1 MAPVVVLLVFCLI
14 NLTNCNP
21 PDGCGDPNKR
31 TNWMMYPNETNFQ
44 HIQYTSTKVGTWLDV
59 HCTDGFHVVSSS
71 LLNQTFR
78 IRCGPSGKWMG
89 IRGCEE
95 TECGDPNNSTN
106 WMMYPRDT
114 NFQHIQFTS
123 TNFGTILD
131 VHCSDGY
138 QAVSSL
144 EFLPSFRIKCEQT
157 GKWIGGYGCEGKDC
171 GNPAV
176 FLNGECIAA
185 TTTFSSTVHCSCQT
199 GYHFTGNNSSINCQ
213 ADGRWSKLNGS
224 CSIIDCKI
232 PLVDPHVIVNTS
244 NGTTYLSTA
253 VFSCI
258 DGYKLV
264 GGNSSKC
271 MATSKW
277 SPDVPICHIKDCG
290 HPPGVLKGQ
299 CRAATTTFQSTVQC
313 SCQTGYH
320 FTGNNNNSIKCQAD
334 GRWSNLIGSCSIIDC
349 GKPAVFLNGECRAA
363 TTTFQS
369 TVHCSCQTGY
379 HFTGNNNII
388 KCQAEGRWSQLNGNC
403 SMIECGDPNTSTNWM
418 MYPRDTNFQHIQS
431 TSTNFGTILDVLCTD
446 GYRAVS
452 SLQFLPY
459 FRIKCEQTG
468 KWTGGYGCEGKD
480 CGQPPGVLNGQC
492 TAATTTFQSI
502 VHCSCQTGYYFTGN
516 NNNINCQADGRWS
529 KLNGSCSIIDCRIPV
544 VDPHVIVNTSNGTT
558 YLSTAVFSCINGYTL
573 VCGNTSK
580 CMATSKWSP
589 DVPICHI
596 KDCGHPSVVLKGE
609 CRAATTTFQSTVQC
623 TCETGYN
630 FTGNNN
636 SIKCQADGRWSQLNG
651 NCLII
656 DCKIPLVDPSVILNT
671 SNGTTYLSTA
681 TFSCIAGYTLV
692 GKETSKCMETSKW
705 IPDVP
710 TCNIKDCGNLTYPND
725 SRVVFT
731 NGTTYLST
739 AIVQCTEGYRIRNQP
754 NNSITAEYIHCTSAG
769 LWQISNGCE
778 LKDCGNLTYPKNS
791 LVEVLNGTTYLSMT
805 NVQCN
810 EGYRLLKEHN
820 NSINSETI
828 KCTSNGRWEDFI
840 GCEPK
845 DCGSLTYPNDS
856 TVEFPNGTAYTSIA
870 RVKCS
875 EGYRIGNQSN
885 NSMTAEFIECTSAGL
900 WQVPNGCD
908 LKDCG
913 NLTHP
918 KNSLVEFLN
927 GTTYLSMAK
936 VQCNDGYRL
945 MKEHNNSVTIETSKC
960 TSDGRWEDSIGCE
973 PKDCGRLTYPNDST
987 VEFPN
992 GTTCMSIARVQC
1004 TEGYRIRN
1012 QSNNSMTAEYIEC
1025 TSVGLWQVPN
1035 GCELKDCGYL
1045 AYPTNSLVEILD
1057 RTTYLFGAKVQ
1068 CNDGYRLMKEHNN
1081 SISLETIK
1089 CTSDGRWEDSIGC
1102 EPKDCG
1108 RLTYPN
1114 DSTVEFPNGTT
1125 YTSIA
1130 KVQCTKGYRIRSQ
1143 SNNSITAEYIE
1154 RTSAGLWQVPNGC
1167 ELKDCGNLTY
1177 PKNSLVEVL
1186 NGTTYLSTAK
1196 VQCND
1201 GYSLMKEH
1209 HNSVTIETIKCTSD
1223 GRWEYSIGCEPK
1235 DLDECSFGGEF
1246 FCRHALNQTRV
1257 CVNIDGGYVCVCN
1270 KGFTGLSCDTDI
1282 VECDA
1287 ITSCGH
1293 HAVCSNTYGGYSC
1306 ACADGYPQGNLYLGC
1321 FKPVLL
1327 DFNAPGDKYNGDNII
1342 IDAYHIS
1349 KRLPYLGEYIH
1360 WFKPNMNGFVSLDFQ
1375 PLYNQYGGENA
1386 TEWKAAVQNHKVV
1399 APLWTDIDSSNIT
1412 NGGLWIHML
1421 TDHHNDTVDI
1431 QKIND
1436 IFRQYTNQ
1444 TEFNASVAL
1453 VATWKHVTVHS
1464 PYEPGYELVKH
1475 QTLSMQC
1482 IIVSDD
1488 MYTYIMFNYDNE
1500 QFSIKPLPEVPVA
1513 SGYTNL
1519 DNTGIILSNRYNFSL
1534 LNQGS
1539 NVQSGFAGRWI
1550 YNVTVITPSMR
1561 NEIQCQT
1568 FYEDNKVQLKAS
1580 QLVYALPCPCQEVLM
1595 MEDYTFTRNDS
1606 LRPEFGSHLTCYES
1620 WFFSAYGIKQRCC
1633 YMFSKLQTEY
1643 PAAIAAE
1650 FENTTIASLLLDGY
1664 NQCCNPS
1671 GSQKYCPRYAEI
1683 NPPDDCSRYTISDEV
1698 LAYRRSM
1705 NNVMETIAQN
1715 ETLDLG
1721 FWGGLERSLK
1731 NVFGL

>member
-21 PDGCGDPNKR
+21 PDGWGDPNNRTNWMIYPSDTNFQHIQYTSVVVGTKLDVNCTDGFHAVSSSQILPFFVITCAQNKKWIGSHGCEETGCGDPNKR

-791 LVEVLNGTTYLSMT
+791 LVEVLNGTTYLS
-805 NVQCN
+805 
-810 EGYRLLKEHN
+810 
-820 NSINSETI
+820 
-828 KCTSNGRWEDFI
+828 
-840 GCEPK
+840 
-845 DCGSLTYPNDS
+845 
-856 TVEFPNGTAYTSIA
+856 
-870 RVKCS
+870 
-875 EGYRIGNQSN
+875 
-885 NSMTAEFIECTSAGL
+885 
-900 WQVPNGCD
+900 
-908 LKDCG
+908 
-913 NLTHP
+913 
-918 KNSLVEFLN
+918 
-927 GTTYLSMAK
+927 
-936 VQCNDGYRL
+936 
-945 MKEHNNSVTIETSKC
+945 
-960 TSDGRWEDSIGCE
+960 
-973 PKDCGRLTYPNDST
+973 
-987 VEFPN
+987 
-992 GTTCMSIARVQC
+992 
-1004 TEGYRIRN
+1004 
-1012 QSNNSMTAEYIEC
+1012 
-1025 TSVGLWQVPN
+1025 
-1035 GCELKDCGYL
+1035 
-1045 AYPTNSLVEILD
+1045 
-1057 RTTYLFGAKVQ
+1057 
-1068 CNDGYRLMKEHNN
+1068 
-1081 SISLETIK
+1081 
-1089 CTSDGRWEDSIGC
+1089 
-1102 EPKDCG
+1102 
-1108 RLTYPN
+1108 
-1114 DSTVEFPNGTT
+1114 
-1125 YTSIA
+1125 
-1130 KVQCTKGYRIRSQ
+1130 
-1143 SNNSITAEYIE
+1143 
-1154 RTSAGLWQVPNGC
+1154 
-1167 ELKDCGNLTY
+1167 
-1177 PKNSLVEVL
+1177 
-1186 NGTTYLSTAK
+1186 TAK

>member
-21 PDGCGDPNKR
+21 PDGWGDPNNRTNWMIYPSDTNFQHIQYTSVVVGTKLDVNCTDGFHAVSSSQILPFFVITCAQNKKWIGSHGCEETGCGDPNKR

-900 WQVPNGCD
+900 WQVPNGC
-908 LKDCG
+908 
-913 NLTHP
+913 
-918 KNSLVEFLN
+918 
-927 GTTYLSMAK
+927 
-936 VQCNDGYRL
+936 
-945 MKEHNNSVTIETSKC
+945 
-960 TSDGRWEDSIGCE
+960 
-973 PKDCGRLTYPNDST
+973 
-987 VEFPN
+987 
-992 GTTCMSIARVQC
+992 
-1004 TEGYRIRN
+1004 
-1012 QSNNSMTAEYIEC
+1012 
-1025 TSVGLWQVPN
+1025 
-1035 GCELKDCGYL
+1035 
-1045 AYPTNSLVEILD
+1045 
-1057 RTTYLFGAKVQ
+1057 
-1068 CNDGYRLMKEHNN
+1068 
-1081 SISLETIK
+1081 
-1089 CTSDGRWEDSIGC
+1089 
-1102 EPKDCG
+1102 
-1108 RLTYPN
+1108 
-1114 DSTVEFPNGTT
+1114 
-1125 YTSIA
+1125 
-1130 KVQCTKGYRIRSQ
+1130 
-1143 SNNSITAEYIE
+1143 
-1154 RTSAGLWQVPNGC
+1154 